1 MGDGDPISLQVCF
14 KIFHYEKVGF
24 FFKGR
29 AREFPDGP
37 VVFILMGLGS
47 IPGQGTKIS
56 KAMQHSQNKIK
67 LIRNLKGR
75 LNKVK

>member
-14 KIFHYEKVGF
+14 KIFHYKKVV

-56 KAMQHSQNKIK
+56 KAMQHSQKKKIK